1 MRGEMRPGRRV
12 GATVAQ
18 AACTGRAQLKAGG
31 PGTRG
36 AHHKHAGHVCDTRR
50 VEAHRLVERH
60 RALPSQMQGT
70 GHAYDAG
77 RGVSREAG
85 RRRWAEAAQAACRG
99 WARLKARA
107 ERTWNMLIMSV
118 TLDVSKLSG
127 WLNATACCRV
137 QGRVYEVQRGAGRE
151 AEGVG
156 AVAAQAAC
164 TGRTRLK
171 AEGPGHA
178 RSAHRTSGACP

>member
-1 MRGEMRPGRRV
+1 MQWPREATGRLEGV
-12 GATVAQ
+12 GAAAAL

-127 WLNATACCRV
+127 WLNATARCQVKCRA
-137 QGRVYEVQRGAGRE
+137 YEADRGAERE
-151 AEGVG
+151 ARERGGGSG
-156 AVAAQAAC
+156 ANSASGAR
-164 TGRTRLK
+164 G
-171 AEGPGHA
+171 EGP
-178 RSAHRTSGACP
+178 T